1 MNFVLIFFLPLQPV
15 LVSLFKTK
23 KYSQFMAAIGSI
35 RKHSTILLVFVGVA
49 LLAFLLGDLANNRSN
64 NKIFEQF
71 IRVGN
76 DYISHIAYMG
86 KYDAYR
92 DIQKQNREDGNLTPD
107 EDFRLGMQ
115 VYDELVD
122 SLIFSNQTDYLG
134 VTVTD
139 EELWDLVAGP
149 EPHQF
154 ARQFF
159 SPEGNYDRQLAQQF
173 VSNIDQQDTN
183 NIKYYLQIET
193 YIAKESFNNKYL
205 NLLSKAYYLPKA
217 FAQKI
222 NDESSLKAD
231 LEVVQL
237 PYTSEIVSDD
247 KISFTEKELEK
258 CYRENKYRFK
268 QEEEYRDVDYVIFNI
283 EPTETDL
290 QNIENEVRQSFEEF
304 KQTDRP
310 DLFVN
315 RFSSDFRYDSTYMKR
330 GVLAPGIDTA
340 LFDAPTGT
348 FVEPYVDREING
360 SDYWKFAKLLS
371 TQARPD
377 SISVSYIMIF
387 HYGTEANPRKKVEA
401 DKIADTA
408 YMMAMT
414 GLDFYSLAKQYS
426 DAGVPE
432 NVEQFSEWFVDGS
445 GGLIQ
450 TFFDT
455 LYKLLP
461 GTVMKYEDRGRTLI
475 FKVNEQTPLTK
486 KIRVAIGR
494 KQIAA
499 SSGTVNNIEN
509 AANNFANGTD
519 TYQKFADAVVAKNL
533 DKRSNDRVMKM
544 TYTLPGIPE
553 GGREII
559 RWIFDENTK
568 KGTVSQVFSLENMYV
583 VVALK
588 DIYPEGYRTLD
599 QEQVR
604 TQVESIVK
612 RDKKAEKLKEILKE
626 ALAKNESLSTI
637 ATNNN
642 TTTNTLSIAFSDRN
656 FGYYGPEPKVIGKI
670 LAQSSTGKTEI
681 LQGDMGVYAVKINK
695 VEVPTL
701 DANLTNNNVDMVI
714 QQNKNMYR
722 DRVTNNGTRALR
734 KMYKIED
741 NRYKVM

>member
-1 MNFVLIFFLPLQPV
+1 
-15 LVSLFKTK
+15 
-23 KYSQFMAAIGSI
+23 MAAIGSI

-49 LLAFLLGDLANNRSN
+49 LLAFLLGDLANNRGN
-64 NKIFEQF
+64 NKLSEQF

-76 DYISHIAYMG
+76 DYISHYNYMD
-86 KYDAYR
+86 KYDVYR
-92 DIQKQNREDGNLTPD
+92 DIQKKNKEDGNLTPE
-107 EDFRLGMQ
+107 EDFRLGTQ

-122 SLIFSNQTDYLG
+122 SLIFSNQTNYLG
-134 VTVTD
+134 ITVTD
-139 EELWDLVAGP
+139 EELVDLVSGP
-149 EPHQF
+149 QPHELIQQTGIF
-154 ARQFF
+154 RTD
-159 SPEGNYDRQLAQQF
+159 SIGYSMQLAQQF
-173 VSNIDQQDTN
+173 LLALQQNTLSPADSLF
-183 NIKYYLQIET
+183 IEYYMQIES
-193 YIAKESFNNKYL
+193 YIIKETFNKKYL
-205 NLLSKAYYLPKA
+205 NLLSGAYYLPKS

-222 NDESSLKAD
+222 SDEASLKAD

-247 KISFTEKELEK
+247 KISVTEKELEK
-258 CYRENKYRFK
+258 CYQENKYRFK
-268 QEEEYRDVDYVIFNI
+268 QEEEHRDVEYVIFNI

-290 QNIENEVRQSFEEF
+290 QDIENEVRQSFEEF

-315 RFSSDFRYDSTYMKR
+315 RFSSDSRYDSTYMKR
-330 GVLAPGIDTA
+330 GVLDPGIDTA

-348 FVEPYVDREING
+348 LVEPYIDG
-360 SDYWKFAKLLS
+360 DYWKFAKLLS
-371 TQARPD
+371 TQVRPD
-377 SISVSYIMIF
+377 SINVSYFMIY
-387 HYGTEANPRKKVEA
+387 HNGTQNNPRKKAEA

-408 YMMAMT
+408 YMMGMI
-414 GLDFYSLAKQYS
+414 GYDFHSLAKQYS
-426 DAGVPE
+426 DDEVPE
-432 NVEQFSEWFVDGS
+432 NVEQFSQWFIDGS
-445 GGLIQ
+445 GGRIQ
-450 TFFDT
+450 MFFDT
-455 LYKLLP
+455 LYKLMP
-461 GTVMKYEDRGRTLI
+461 GAVMKYEERGLTWI
-475 FKVNEQTPLTK
+475 FKVNQQTSLSK
-486 KIRVAIGR
+486 KVRVAVAR
-494 KQIAA
+494 KQITA
-499 SSGTVNNIEN
+499 SSETINKVEN

-533 DKRSNDRVMKM
+533 DKRTNDRVMKM

-559 RWIFDENTK
+559 RWIFDENTE

-588 DIYPEGYRTLD
+588 DIYPEGYRTLS

-604 TQVESIVK
+604 TQIEAIVK

-642 TTTNTLSIAFSDRN
+642 TTTNTLSINFSDRN
-656 FGYYGPEPKVIGKI
+656 FGYYGPELKVIGEI

-681 LQGDMGVYAVKINK
+681 LQGEMGVYAVKINK
-695 VEVPTL
+695 IETPTL
-701 DANLTNNNVDMVI
+701 DATLTNEKVDMI
-714 QQNKNMYR
+714 AQQNKNMYQNS
-722 DRVTNNGTRALR
+722 VTNNGTRALR

>member
-1 MNFVLIFFLPLQPV
+1 
-15 LVSLFKTK
+15 
-23 KYSQFMAAIGSI
+23 MAAIGSI

-49 LLAFLLGDLANNRSN
+49 LLAFLLGDLASNRGN
-64 NKIFEQF
+64 NKLSEQF

-76 DYISHIAYMG
+76 DYISHFAYMD

-92 DIQKQNREDGNLTPD
+92 EIQKINSGVGNLTPD
-107 EDFRLGMQ
+107 EDFRMGMQ

-122 SLIFSNQTDYLG
+122 SLIFSNQTNYLG
-134 VTVTD
+134 ITVTG
-139 EELWDLVAGP
+139 EELRDLVAGP

-154 ARQFF
+154 AREFF
-159 SPEGNYDRQLAQQF
+159 SIGGNYDMQLAQRF
-173 VSNIDQQDTN
+173 LSNIDQEDTN
-183 NIKYYLQIET
+183 NIKYYMRIET
-193 YIAKESFNNKYL
+193 YILKETFNKKYL
-205 NLLSKAYYLPKA
+205 NLLSGAYYLPKV

-222 NDESSLKAD
+222 SDESSLKAD

-247 KISFTEKELEK
+247 KISFTEKEVEK
-258 CYRENKYRFK
+258 CYQENKYRFK
-268 QEEEYRDVDYVIFNI
+268 QEEEYRNVEYVIFNI

-290 QNIENEVRQSFEEF
+290 QDIENEVRQSFEEF
-304 KQTDRP
+304 KQTDKP
-310 DLFVN
+310 DLYVN
-315 RFSSDFRYDSTYMKR
+315 HFSSDSRYDSTYMKR
-330 GVLAPGIDTA
+330 GVLDPGIDTA
-340 LFDAPTGT
+340 LFDAPIGT
-348 FVEPYVDREING
+348 FVEPYIDG
-360 SDYWKFAKLLS
+360 DYWKFAKLLS

-377 SISVSYIMIF
+377 SINVSYIMIF
-387 HYGTEANPRKKVEA
+387 HYGTEANPRKKAEA
-401 DKIADTA
+401 DKITDTA
-408 YMMAMT
+408 YMMAMI
-414 GLDFYSLAKQYS
+414 GVDFYSLAQQYS

-432 NVEQFSEWFVDGS
+432 NVEQFNEWFADGS
-445 GGLIQ
+445 GAIQ
-450 TFFDT
+450 VYFDT
-455 LYKLLP
+455 LCKLMP
-461 GTVMKYEDRGRTLI
+461 GSVMKYEERGRTLI

-486 KIRVAIGR
+486 KIRVALGR

-499 SSGTVNNIEN
+499 SSGTINNIEN

-533 DKRSNDRVMKM
+533 DKRINDRVMKM
-544 TYTLPGIPE
+544 TYTLPGVPE

-588 DIYPEGYRTLD
+588 DIYPEGYRTLE

-604 TQVESIVK
+604 TQIESIVK

-626 ALAKNESLSTI
+626 ALSKNESLSTI

-656 FGYYGPEPKVIGKI
+656 FGYYGPEPKVIGEI

-681 LQGDMGVYAVKINK
+681 LKGDMGVYAVKINK

-701 DANLTNNNVDMVI
+701 DANLMNTNVDMII
-714 QQNKNMYR
+714 QQNKNMYQ
-722 DRVTNNGTRALR
+722 DRVTNNGSRALR